1 MRNFQLENV
10 KCENCAKLVKN
21 ALRDDFGEVEVD
33 LSQNPRVISLEIT
46 PSQIPALKEILAELN
61 FPVIKEL
68 WVY

>member
-1 MRNFQLENV
+1 MRKFQLENV

-46 PSQIPALKEILAELN
+46 PSQIPALKDTLKELN
-61 FPVIKEL
+61 FSVIKEL
-68 WVY
+68 